1 LLGFPFFGGRGEVRV
16 WRGVESEGLLG
27 SSRGWRHGGLDDESG
42 GFETDGGGGF
52 RVGEDYAKGIEGQIG
67 QVRGSFAEFE
77 GAVGLGIGQGLLELG
92 GITAPVGDG
101 VAVNA
106 SRGGGFGEEA
116 PLDRASMTWNIRSER

>member
-1 LLGFPFFGGRGEVRV
+1 M
-16 WRGVESEGLLG
+16 
-27 SSRGWRHGGLDDESG
+27 DDESG

-106 SRGGGFGEEA
+106 SRGGGFGEVA
-116 PLDRASMTWNIRSER
+116 PLDRASMTWNI